1 MDRKIVFINVNILN
15 SFEENA
21 PSFWVYLSGFIYIF
35 VFVLFLFLFLFYFAT
50 LSLSYLKPYK

>member
-21 PSFWVYLSGFIYIF
+21 PSFLGLFGFIYLF

-50 LSLSYLKPYK
+50 LSLSYIKPYK